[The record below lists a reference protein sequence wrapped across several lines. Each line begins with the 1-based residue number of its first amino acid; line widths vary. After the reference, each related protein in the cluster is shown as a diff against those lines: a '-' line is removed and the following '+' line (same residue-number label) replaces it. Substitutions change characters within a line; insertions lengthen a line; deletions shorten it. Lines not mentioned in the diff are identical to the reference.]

1 MPETLSQFTDEELLK
16 LLQKGDHKAFEVI
29 YRRYWKSVYGFVYHN
44 LGSKEDSEEILH
56 DLMLSLWNRREE
68 LKIENLKIYLFISSR
83 NLINKSI
90 RSQMTIRRY
99 REFQL
104 LNQIHETTSTSDE
117 IIYSEEFDKR
127 LNILLQ
133 KMPEKTALIFRM
145 SKIDEIPVKLI
156 ASQLALSEKA
166 VEYHLTKSMKFLKKN
181 FKNFYSAN

>member
-1 MPETLSQFTDEELLK
+1 MSEVLSQLTDEALLI

-29 YRRYWKSVYGFVYHN
+29 YKRYWKSVYGYVYHN

-68 LKIENLKIYLFISSR
+68 LKIENLKVYLFISSR

-90 RSQMTIRRY
+90 RSQMTLRRF

-104 LNQIHETTSTSDE
+104 LNQLHETSTSDDM
-117 IIYSEEFDKR
+117 IYSEEFEKR
-127 LNILLQ
+127 LNALLQ